1 LNGCPELLL
10 YTLIAIM
17 VFFWSGN
24 FIVGKFALR
33 EFPPVLLGA
42 LRVSVAGLMMLPIY
56 GWERRRKIEKWSPDD
71 VRLLLGLGIFGVAL
85 NQLFF
90 VYGLSRTSVA
100 HSAIIIGLTPILVL
114 LLAAMRGQERISMR
128 KSAGM
133 AIALL
138 GVALLK
144 SFETQPPHGRGPTW
158 TGDFFIFLASLTF
171 SLFTVFGKSAT
182 QRHSTVTVNTFA
194 YVGAAVALTPVT
206 LWEGARFVFAQ
217 VTWVGW
223 SCLTYMALFPS
234 VICYLIYYYALSH
247 MMPSRVS
254 AFSYLQPPLVTVMG
268 VVLLGEHVTLALV
281 LSAAVVFAG
290 VYLAERD

>member
-1 LNGCPELLL
+1 
-10 YTLIAIM
+10 
-17 VFFWSGN
+17 
-24 FIVGKFALR
+24 
-33 EFPPVLLGA
+33 
-42 LRVSVAGLMMLPIY
+42 
-56 GWERRRKIEKWSPDD
+56 
-71 VRLLLGLGIFGVAL
+71 
-85 NQLFF
+85 
-90 VYGLSRTSVA
+90 
-100 HSAIIIGLTPILVL
+100 
-114 LLAAMRGQERISMR
+114 
-128 KSAGM
+128 
-133 AIALL
+133 
-138 GVALLK
+138 
-144 SFETQPPHGRGPTW
+144 
-158 TGDFFIFLASLTF
+158 
-171 SLFTVFGKSAT
+171 LFTVFGKSAT